1 MMLIAHVLKWTMIIF
16 AVSQGSILGPLLFNI
31 CICDVF
37 MFLPKDDIAD
47 YADDNTPYSTCNGIY
62 KVVPDLEEASG
73 ILPKWFID
81 DYLKTNLV
89 RFHALYSETSDIQLI
104 KMTNY

>member
-1 MMLIAHVLKWTMIIF
+1 MMFIAQGLKWTMIIF
-16 AVSQGSILGPLLFNI
+16 AVFQGSILGPLLFNI

-47 YADDNTPYSTCNGIY
+47 YADDNTPYSTWNRIY
-62 KVVPDLEEASG
+62 NVVPDLEEASG